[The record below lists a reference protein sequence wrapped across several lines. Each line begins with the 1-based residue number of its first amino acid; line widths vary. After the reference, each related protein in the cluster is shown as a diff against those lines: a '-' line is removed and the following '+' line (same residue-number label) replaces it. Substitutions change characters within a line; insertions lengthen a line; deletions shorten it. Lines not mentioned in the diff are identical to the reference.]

1 MPEDNLSA
9 DQRIDITAE
18 ICPMTFVLVRLAL
31 DQMQPGQ
38 ILEVLLLGDEPR
50 RNVPKTATEQGH
62 EVLSQTTTADG
73 RTVLRLRKS
82 PQAA

>member
-1 MPEDNLSA
+1 MPEDNLSV

-38 ILEVLLLGDEPR
+38 ILEVLLLGDEPC